1 MSFQSV
7 LKSILNPRVRIKG
20 LNSAS
25 PETGDEGHG
34 ERPQGGRRKRLLNLP
49 LIIGAVIL
57 LFLFFVMLFG
67 PLFVDHNPY
76 LTAIAFDH
84 FRREGFGNPRPPFDP
99 SPEFP
104 LGTDRWGNDLLS
116 LLVYGS
122 RVTIVAAL
130 YISLARLGLGIILGS
145 IAGWHASHL
154 PDRLI
159 MTLSGAITS
168 IPILLSSMVIILVL
182 GVENGLLVFLIA
194 LTATGW
200 TEVAE
205 HIRGQVMQIREKAY
219 MEGARAI
226 GLTPVQTLVRHVLPN
241 LLPHLIV
248 ITFLDLGAVLLLIA
262 ELAFLGF
269 FIGGGSVYDP
279 DPVFGARDF
288 VLLEVP
294 EWGGYLAQGV
304 PFIRSSPHQVV
315 VPSLAFSLAI
325 LGFNAFGEGLRR
337 FLDQNAISTAF
348 LLKKRALVYAAVV
361 ILVTA
366 FVFEYTG
373 PKQSYTAVAAQ
384 MDRER
389 ASAEVTSITEQA
401 RNGEPVEAAGYI
413 ADQFK
418 AAGFHPGLR
427 LEMTS
432 RYTAQMRTQV
442 FTPATPPALEVFGD
456 GGQTRLSFEPE
467 TDFTYQLRGMA
478 GEGQVELP
486 LTFVD
491 IRPIPR
497 SAVGW
502 SITSMLKGLRL
513 EGQLVMVR
521 DSGLHTPVIEAL
533 INAGAAGLLVINTTG
548 EDLPASETIV
558 TGMADRPADREV
570 PIFNIRPSVAEAI
583 LAEAG
588 LALAELQLDPNSD
601 DLSEQWWPELRVRMA
616 LELDEIENRVY
627 PAVFGF
633 KAGYDARISQEMVVI
648 VTAIDL
654 TGSGT
659 PAGTSTSTARGV
671 SLLLEMARS
680 HQEAWVDP
688 RRSLVLIAWGS
699 GDIHDPGLEEFIA
712 NPENFVRLPVA
723 TSSSGAPAV
732 VVMVDSRD
740 NPDPET
746 VVYSPA
752 ESKLLALFEDSARTA
767 DLTVRIKPSPEEER
781 TSREG
786 RLEKILVQLPD
797 PEGEPA
803 AQEQVEAA
811 GKALSLTIL
820 ELIRQTRY

>member
-1 MSFQSV
+1 MSFQNIW
-7 LKSILNPRVRIKG
+7 KSILNPRVRIKG

-25 PETGDEGHG
+25 PEGGDGG
-34 ERPQGGRRKRLLNLP
+34 ERPQGSRRKRLLNLP
-49 LIIGAVIL
+49 LVLGAVIL

-84 FRREGFGNPRPPFDP
+84 VKQEGFRNPRPPFDP
-99 SPEFP
+99 SPKYL
-104 LGTDRWGNDLLS
+104 LGTDKWGNDLLS

-122 RVTIVAAL
+122 RVTVVAAL

-145 IAGWHASHL
+145 IAGWNASRL
-154 PDRLI
+154 GDRLI
-159 MTLSGAITS
+159 MTLSGTITS
-168 IPILLSSMVIILVL
+168 IPILLSSMIIILVL
-182 GVENGLLVFLIA
+182 GVENGLIVFLIA

-205 HIRGQVMQIREKAY
+205 HVRGQVVQIREKAY
-219 MEGARAI
+219 MEGARAV

-262 ELAFLGF
+262 ELGFLGF

-288 VLLEVP
+288 ILVEVP

-304 PFIRSSPHQVV
+304 PFIRSSPHLVV

-366 FVFEYTG
+366 FIFEYTG
-373 PKQSYTAVAAQ
+373 PKQSFTAVAAQ

-389 ASAEVTSITEQA
+389 ASVEATNITDRA

-413 ADQFK
+413 ADQIK

-432 RYTAQMRTQV
+432 RYTALMQTQV
-442 FTPATPPALEVFGD
+442 FALDAPPVLEVLGA

-467 TDFTYQLRGMA
+467 IDFTYQLRGMA

-491 IRPIPR
+491 MRPQPR
-497 SAVGW
+497 SILGW
-502 SITSMLKGLRL
+502 SIGSLLKGLRV
-513 EGQLVMVR
+513 EGHVVMVR
-521 DSGLHTPVIEAL
+521 DTGLHTPIIDGL
-533 INAGAAGLLVINTTG
+533 INAGAAGLLVIDTTG
-548 EDLPASETIV
+548 EELPASESVV
-558 TGMADRPADREV
+558 TGLADQPAGKEV
-570 PIFNIRPSVAEAI
+570 PIFHIRPSVAEAV
-583 LAEAG
+583 LSEAG
-588 LALAELQLDPNSD
+588 LALAELQLDPQSD
-601 DLSEQWWPELRVRMA
+601 DLSEQWWPELRIRMA
-616 LELDEIENRVY
+616 LELEEIENRVH

-633 KAGYDARISQEMVVI
+633 KAGYDAKISQEIVVI
-648 VTAIDL
+648 ATAIDL

-659 PAGTSTSTARGV
+659 PEDISMKTARGA

-680 HQEAWVDP
+680 HEEAWVDP

-712 NPENFVRLPVA
+712 NPENFARLPVA
-723 TSSSGAPAV
+723 TSSSGAPSV
-732 VVMVDSRD
+732 VVMIDPNG
-740 NPDPET
+740 NPTPET

-767 DLTVRIKPSPEEER
+767 DLSVRVKPSPTGERRSREER
-781 TSREG
+781 
-786 RLEKILVQLPD
+786 LETILVQLPD
-797 PEGEPA
+797 PEGELST
-803 AQEQVEAA
+803 QEQVEAA
-811 GKALSLTIL
+811 GKALSLTVL
-820 ELIRQTRY
+820 ELIRQLQY